1 MRCTVATLGKAA
13 FVTPLYLSVA
23 WALMISYQLFTETAV
38 TTLVTQINTLI
49 PSVGFWLSSRVD
61 MVVFIYAFAWVF
73 VLSSVIPSLLLGKE
87 RGVLIQF
94 FVCLTLTF
102 LAFALLDVL
111 QNYAGA
117 SLDQLL
123 SFAFIFSNPVLAA
136 LYLSLPY
143 VVMIGL
149 DVRARR
155 RGKAKKESGELTE
168 TYVDSEALVEQ
179 NYQEAQ

>member
-1 MRCTVATLGKAA
+1 MTTLGKAVFA
-13 FVTPLYLSVA
+13 TPLYLSVA
-23 WALMISYQLFTETAV
+23 WTLMISYQLFTETAV

-61 MVVFIYAFAWVF
+61 MVVFVYAFAWVF
-73 VLSSVIPSLLLGKE
+73 ILSSVIPSLLLGKE
-87 RGVLIQF
+87 RSVLIQF

-102 LAFALLDVL
+102 LAFALLDFMEI
-111 QNYAGA
+111 YAGA
-117 SLDQLL
+117 SLAQLL
-123 SFAFIFSNPVLAA
+123 SFSFVFTNPILAA

-149 DVRARR
+149 DVNARR
-155 RGKAKKESGELTE
+155 RNKAKKKSGELTE
-168 TYVDSEALVEQ
+168 TNGDSQTEEQ

>member
-1 MRCTVATLGKAA
+1 VTKLGKAVFA
-13 FVTPLYLSVA
+13 TPLYLSIA
-23 WALMISYQLFTETAV
+23 WTLMISYQLFTETAV

-49 PSVGFWLSSRVD
+49 PSIGFWLSSRVD
-61 MVVFIYAFAWVF
+61 MVVFVYAFAWVF

-87 RGVLIQF
+87 HGVLTQF
-94 FVCLTLTF
+94 VVCLTLTF
-102 LAFALLDVL
+102 LAFALLDFMEL
-111 QNYAGA
+111 YAGA
-117 SLDQLL
+117 SLAQLL
-123 SFAFIFSNPVLAA
+123 SFSFIFTNPVLAA

-155 RGKAKKESGELTE
+155 RNKAKKKSGELKE
-168 TYVDSEALVEQ
+168 TYVDFQTAEQ

>member
-1 MRCTVATLGKAA
+1 MATLGKVA
-13 FVTPLYLSVA
+13 FATPLYLSVA

-38 TTLVTQINTLI
+38 TTLVTQINTSI
-49 PSVGFWLSSRVD
+49 PSVGFWLSSRVE
-61 MVVFIYAFAWVF
+61 MVIFVYAFAWVF
-73 VLSSVIPSLLLGKE
+73 VLSSVIPSLLLGKG
-87 RGVLIQF
+87 RSVLVQF

-102 LAFALLDVL
+102 LAFALLDVMEI
-111 QNYAGA
+111 YAGA
-117 SLDQLL
+117 SLAQLL

-149 DVRARR
+149 DVKARR
-155 RGKAKKESGELTE
+155 RSKAEKELGELTE
-168 TYVDSEALVEQ
+168 TYVDSEPLVEQ

>member
-1 MRCTVATLGKAA
+1 VATLGKAV

-23 WALMISYQLFTETAV
+23 WTLMISYQLFTETAV

-61 MVVFIYAFAWVF
+61 MVVFVYAFAWVF
-73 VLSSVIPSLLLGKE
+73 VLSSVIPSILLGKE
-87 RGVLIQF
+87 RSVLVQF

-102 LAFALLDVL
+102 LAFAVVDVMEI
-111 QNYAGA
+111 YAGA
-117 SLDQLL
+117 SLAQLL
-123 SFAFIFSNPVLAA
+123 NFAFVFSNPILAA

-149 DVRARR
+149 DVKSRR
-155 RGKAKKESGELTE
+155 RNKAKKESGELTE
-168 TYVDSEALVEQ
+168 TYVEFQTAEQ
-179 NYQEAQ
+179 NCQEAQ

>member
-1 MRCTVATLGKAA
+1 MATLGKAA
-13 FVTPLYLSVA
+13 FATPLYLSVA
-23 WALMISYQLFTETAV
+23 WTLMISYQLFTETAV

-49 PSVGFWLSSRVD
+49 PSVGFWLSSRVE

-111 QNYAGA
+111 QIYAGA
-117 SLDQLL
+117 SLEQLL
-123 SFAFIFSNPVLAA
+123 SFAFVFTNPILAA

-155 RGKAKKESGELTE
+155 RNKAKKESGELTE